1 MCARSSWR
9 KEDNGDQ
16 LELEVELI
24 QRAVSQVLKD
34 EEISTG
40 IPRAVRETVLDP
52 WMKRKTTDDGRR
64 GFQHEPKEQE
74 SIRHLAVG
82 SVIFS

>member
-1 MCARSSWR
+1 MNRDNKLLDLSFLWEELGHEYIWSRLSFESHLWTHRSFSR
-9 KEDNGDQ
+9 PRFVQ
-16 LELEVELI
+16 ALPT
-24 QRAVSQVLKD
+24 VS
-34 EEISTG
+34 
-40 IPRAVRETVLDP
+40 
-52 WMKRKTTDDGRR
+52 TTDDGRR